1 MSLNGCVDADA
12 VDDGVLNN
20 AGKAPDLLEEILTD
34 LTIKQPVL
42 LIDDPVV
49 NWVAKGEQAT
59 IHARLSLP
67 EGTKVDSI
75 KVFYG
80 ENSDGKTFKDFVEMT
95 VNKDSYQAVL
105 PLKNPGSYHYFVSA
119 NVDVPSNLFTI
130 INAADRIL
138 VGGFRSQT
146 SYRCP
151 MTLDFFPAFS

>member
-1 MSLNGCVDADA
+1 M
-12 VDDGVLNN
+12 
-20 AGKAPDLLEEILTD
+20 
-34 LTIKQPVL
+34 L

-105 PLKNPGSYHYFVSA
+105 PLKNPGQLPLLCV
-119 NVDVPSNLFTI
+119 
-130 INAADRIL
+130 
-138 VGGFRSQT
+138 
-146 SYRCP
+146 C
-151 MTLDFFPAFS
+151 

>member
-1 MSLNGCVDADA
+1 MLTGFVK
-12 VDDGVLNN
+12 

-67 EGTKVDSI
+67 EGTKADSI

-80 ENSDGKTFKDFVEMT
+80 ENSDGKT
-95 VNKDSYQAVL
+95 
-105 PLKNPGSYHYFVSA
+105 LK
-119 NVDVPSNLFTI
+119 
-130 INAADRIL
+130 
-138 VGGFRSQT
+138 
-146 SYRCP
+146 
-151 MTLDFFPAFS
+151 TLSR